1 VANKTRTPPPPRRVQ
16 APQRR
21 HDPHTRTDAERRKL
35 LLLGLFGASG
45 IVALGIVIAVIALSG
60 GNKSTGS
67 SSKNDLQGDPAVA
80 AAVRAA
86 GGTYFDKAAP
96 KPPKGQGQHIASLA
110 DKVDWNTYP
119 PAGGQ
124 HYPLWGV
131 WGFYTDLVNTKQVVH
146 NEEHGGIVLWWG
158 PQTPASEIE
167 QLRAF
172 YEESPNSMFGTP
184 IGTIGGK
191 SLGSKVAIT
200 AWTGDPSSYQH
211 SNWGYEHVAIFPT
224 FDKHAFTVF
233 RDAYRGHGPEG
244 IPTSLNNPGEGPNG

>member
-1 VANKTRTPPPPRRVQ
+1 MAKKTRTPPPPRRVQ

-21 HDPHTRTDAERRKL
+21 HDPRTRTDAERRKL
-35 LLLGLFGASG
+35 LFLGLFGASG
-45 IVALGIVIAVIALSG
+45 IVALGIVIAVIAGGGSG
-60 GNKSTGS
+60 KSASAKT
-67 SSKNDLQGDPAVA
+67 NNLQGSPAVA

-86 GGTYFDKAAP
+86 GGTYIDVAAP
-96 KPPKGQGQHIASLA
+96 KPPKGQGQHIASLT

-124 HYPLWGV
+124 HYSLWAV
-131 WGFYTDLVNTKQVVH
+131 WNFYTDAVDPKQVVH
-146 NEEHGGIVLWWG
+146 NEEHGAVVLWWG
-158 PQTPASEIE
+158 PKTPASEIA

-172 YEESPNSMFGTP
+172 YDQSPNSMFGTP

-200 AWTGDPSSYQH
+200 AWTGNPSTYQH
-211 SNWGYEHVAIFPT
+211 SDWGYLHVAILPK
-224 FDKHAFTVF
+224 FDEHAFTLF

-244 IPTSLNNPGEGPNG
+244 IPTSSNNPGEGP